1 MSAMIEESVL
11 MENVIATKDTNLTVV
26 SLPVKFLFS
35 RKKLPTYSFIGIGGS
50 ESPEPF
56 SLR

>member
-26 SLPVKFLFS
+26 SLPVKFLFL
-35 RKKLPTYSFIGIGGS
+35 RKKLPTTYSFIGIGGRRL
-50 ESPEPF
+50 PIP
-56 SLR
+56 L

>member
-35 RKKLPTYSFIGIGGS
+35 RKKLPTYSFIGIGGRRL
-50 ESPEPF
+50 PIP
-56 SLR
+56 L